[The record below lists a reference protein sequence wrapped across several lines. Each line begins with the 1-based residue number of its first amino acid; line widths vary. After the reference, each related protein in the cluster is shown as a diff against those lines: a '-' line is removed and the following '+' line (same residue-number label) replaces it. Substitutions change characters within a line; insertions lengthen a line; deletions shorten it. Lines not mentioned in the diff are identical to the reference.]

1 MMIKKSEK
9 LIDIILQVAGIS
21 MLVPIAIAL
30 ISGILKNVYSV
41 LSLPLILV
49 IGLAIFMIISGRR

>member
-1 MMIKKSEK
+1 MIKKSEK